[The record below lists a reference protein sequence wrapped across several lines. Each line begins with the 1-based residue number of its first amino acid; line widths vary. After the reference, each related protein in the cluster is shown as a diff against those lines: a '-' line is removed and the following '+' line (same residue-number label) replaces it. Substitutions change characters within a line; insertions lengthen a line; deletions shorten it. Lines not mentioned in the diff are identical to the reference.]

1 MGYEKTKAAEKRT
14 RGGRRGKPAS
24 ARQWADVP
32 RELIGEFV
40 RSIVQDGRGCLFGT
54 TSDGGALV
62 VRVYDG
68 GDADTEYI
76 KPSDDIQLALSD
88 IAEDYTGQPLE
99 NDLGA

>member
-1 MGYEKTKAAEKRT
+1 MGYTKERMERKPAR
-14 RGGRRGKPAS
+14 GRRRGNPETPRRWS
-24 ARQWADVP
+24 DVP

-40 RSIVQDGRGCLFGT
+40 RAIVQDGRGCLFGT

-76 KPSDDIQLALSD
+76 KPSDDVHATLSD
-88 IAEDYTGQPLE
+88 IAADYTGEPLE

>member
-14 RGGRRGKPAS
+14 RGGRRGKTTTV
-24 ARQWADVP
+24 RQWSDIP

-40 RSIVQDGRGCLFGT
+40 RAIVRDGRGCLFGT

-76 KPSDDIQLALSD
+76 KPSDNIHDALSD
-88 IAEDYTGQPLE
+88 IAEDYTGEPLE